1 MMLARAFAV
10 LLLCLALPAVAA
22 DAITA
27 MRRTNAENFKDRA
40 LASCV
45 ATAYKGQPA
54 GEDADISKSVFLEWT
69 YYDDDKGNP
78 AIDRLVE
85 KYLRR
90 DYSNPVEGY
99 AGAKFNLLK
108 CLDMYH
114 SRELDEQVR
123 KYVPN
128 PDWVGDKPPK
138 SKRK

>member
-1 MMLARAFAV
+1 LTKPSFAA
-10 LLLCLALPAVAA
+10 LLLYLALPAVAA

-40 LASCV
+40 LASCI
-45 ATAYKGQPA
+45 AAAYKGQPA

-90 DYSNPVEGY
+90 DYSTPMEGY

-114 SRELDEQVR
+114 SKELAEQVR
-123 KYVPN
+123 KYVPHPN
-128 PDWVGDKPPK
+128 WIGDKPPK